1 MLGGGGRQVRNG
13 LVTVECHPTTERRDR
28 VRLDLGSEITNA
40 LALVSFEKTPML
52 DISVKA
58 AAIAALGWSEYDRLA
73 HRWIVKYEKVVAH
86 ADSPPVDELKD
97 VMGDY
102 WVDPSD

>member
-1 MLGGGGRQVRNG
+1 M
-13 LVTVECHPTTERRDR
+13 
-28 VRLDLGSEITNA
+28 GSEITNA
-40 LALVSFEKTPML
+40 LAVVSFEETPML
-52 DISVKA
+52 EISVKA
-58 AAIAALGWSEYDRLA
+58 AAIAALGWSEYDRLP

-102 WVDPSD
+102 WVDPSDIPVADLVTTEEVE